1 MRFAILCLVALSGIG
16 CNVTGPKED
25 LTGHWIARSIGHSSQ
40 VGFTLM
46 QSGDAIT
53 GKACA
58 MSEGVLLYKDAPVF
72 GDYPDVQFTV
82 AATQTQP
89 CCAQLAGTH
98 FDGKQDS
105 TKDIVGSYGTFDLR
119 FERSIM
125 SLCQP

>member
-1 MRFAILCLVALSGIG
+1 MRSGLIVGLALAAIG

-25 LTGHWIARSIGHSSQ
+25 LTGHWIARSIGHSTQ

-72 GDYPDVQFTV
+72 GEYPDLQFTV
-82 AATQTQP
+82 AAAHTQP
-89 CCAQLAGTH
+89 CCPHLAGTR
-98 FDGKQDS
+98 FTGKQDD
-105 TKDIVGSYGTFDLR
+105 TRDIVGTYGAIDLR
-119 FERSIM
+119 FERSITA
-125 SLCQP
+125 LCN